1 MTDSLILYVGMF
13 CFAMTVLGIALT
25 IVEFKRMKT

>member
-1 MTDSLILYVGMF
+1 MTDDLILYVGMF

-25 IVEFKRMKT
+25 VAEFKKM